1 MDGSPSQ
8 GRLTLLHHAS
18 WSHLLPDHLATT
30 SLIELLGI
38 FLVLQIY
45 PMFGETHSPQL
56 NVGSELFA
64 LQKDF

>member
-1 MDGSPSQ
+1 MPRDPIYFQ
-8 GRLTLLHHAS
+8 TTWPQLL
-18 WSHLLPDHLATT
+18 
-30 SLIELLGI
+30 SLNNKNIAGY

-45 PMFGETHSPQL
+45 PMLGESHSPQL